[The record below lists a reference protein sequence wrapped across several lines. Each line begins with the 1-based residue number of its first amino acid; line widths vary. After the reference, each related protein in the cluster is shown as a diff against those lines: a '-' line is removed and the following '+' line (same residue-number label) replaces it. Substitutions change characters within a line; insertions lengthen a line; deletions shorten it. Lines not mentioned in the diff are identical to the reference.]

1 MYDIGILTFWGVP
14 NYGTFAQAYALQ
26 RVIAQMDPSRD
37 VKQIS
42 YLNKHHFN
50 MYFSLR
56 PRISIR
62 KPQFWSELLRNIFTD
77 TTQKQ
82 RQRQFSADYGTIPHT
97 RKLDKY
103 SLGKTAFQAVV
114 LGSDIVWDY
123 SIAAFDNDPFL
134 FGNDMQANKILS
146 YAASF
151 GTVTKQ
157 HAVPEYVTRGIKQMD
172 SISVRDENS
181 ADIVEKICGNR
192 PPVVLDPVWLWDFNS
207 DENVVEP
214 SYKDYIVVYGQD
226 FTDDFIRQLVAY
238 AKNKNLKLVCLDCNE
253 DRYDWCDVLI
263 RQQDLSVYEWL
274 GLFRGASAVATSTF
288 HGLTFGLVFEK
299 KLAFCKTDFIMAKA
313 DKFLMEL
320 GLFDLYDK
328 NSDVSVMFEFER
340 DVARMHN
347 VIETA
352 RARSLQ
358 YLKQSICEEA
368 K

>member
-26 RVIAQMDPSRD
+26 KVIAQMDPSRD

-42 YLNKHHFN
+42 YLNKHHYN
-50 MYFSLR
+50 MYFSPR

-62 KPQFWSELLRNIFTD
+62 KPQFWFALLRNLLTD

-82 RQRQFSADYGTIPHT
+82 RQRQFSADYETIPHT
-97 RKLDKY
+97 RKLDKH
-103 SLGKTAFQAVV
+103 SLPKTSFNTVV

-134 FGNDMQANKILS
+134 FGNGMHAKKILS

-151 GTVTKQ
+151 GTVTPQ
-157 HAVPEYVTRGIKQMD
+157 DAVPEYVTKGISQMNC
-172 SISVRDENS
+172 ISVRDENS
-181 ADIVEKICGNR
+181 AEIVEKICGTR

-226 FTDDFIRQLVAY
+226 FTEDFIRQLVAY
-238 AKNKNLKLVCLDCNE
+238 AKKNSLKLVCLDCNE

-274 GLFRGASAVATSTF
+274 GLFKGASAVATSTF

-299 KLAFCKTDFIMAKA
+299 KLAFCRTDFIMAKA

-320 GLFDLYDK
+320 GLYDLYEN
-328 NSDVSVMFEFER
+328 NSDVSVMFEYER
-340 DVARMHN
+340 DIERMHN
-347 VIETA
+347 VIQSGRT
-352 RARSLQ
+352 RSLA
-358 YLKQSICEEA
+358 YLKQSMCEEA
-368 K
+368 E